1 MIVRLNKE
9 QQKLARRQALK
20 DIVYILCQDALK
32 QMQIDGNTELSPIE
46 VFVSARN
53 FCETVLALPDIEEG
67 LAYEIEDLEEEA
79 EGGNDAM
86 LIMSVAATQM
96 QAMSNR
102 RVGIDF
108 RSIIYRIFEHL
119 DDNKL
124 FPSLIMQMT
133 DKEDARWLEGKKTDL
148 LNYEL
153 KEIELEGGGSEDVRQ
168 LFEDFVFFSDKTDS
182 QGIKEAISFLN
193 WYNNCHGH
201 KYDDIISNLYEKL
214 GIKSKTIL
222 DIKEY
227 NAVKHVETQI
237 QNVESGGT
245 GVKKEYHKN

>member
-153 KEIELEGGGSEDVRQ
+153 KEIELEGGGSEEVKR
-168 LFEDFVFFSDKTDS
+168 LFEDFINYGDKIDVDS
-182 QGIKEAISFLN
+182 IKGNLIILN
-193 WYNNCHGH
+193 RYNIEHNHV
-201 KYDDIISNLYEKL
+201 YDNEILSLYDKL
-214 GIKSKTIL
+214 GIKSTPSMN
-222 DIKEY
+222 IKEY
-227 NAVKHVETQI
+227 VAMKQVDTEIQKVEA
-237 QNVESGGT
+237 GGT
-245 GVKKEYHKN
+245 GVVKEIYK